1 MWGLKTLHFSHF
13 SFFCLFA
20 FMDFI
25 EVFDYIGTLVF
36 AISGTLTA
44 ANKRLDFFGATV
56 IGFVTA
62 VGGGTLRDMML
73 GDTPVAWMRTIN
85 YSLVIIVGV
94 LITIIFSK
102 QVMKLR
108 RTLFLFD
115 TIGIAIFTI
124 IGLNKALSFGIHP
137 ALAVMMGLISAVV
150 GGVIRDTL
158 TNEVPLIFHK
168 EIYATACI
176 AGGLVYLL
184 LLQFQ
189 VDELVNQ
196 SITIISIIA
205 VRILAVHYNIALPR
219 LSINKDDK

>member
-1 MWGLKTLHFSHF
+1 MN
-13 SFFCLFA
+13 
-20 FMDFI
+20 FI
-25 EVFDYIGTLVF
+25 ELFDYTGTMVF

-85 YSLVIIVGV
+85 YFLVILAGV
-94 LITIIFSK
+94 LITILFSK

-124 IGLNKALSFGIHP
+124 IGLNKALEFGIHP
-137 ALAVMMGLISAVV
+137 ALAVIMGIISAVV
-150 GGVIRDTL
+150 GGIIRDTL
-158 TNEVPLIFHK
+158 TNEVPLIFKK

-176 AGGLVYLL
+176 AGALIYLL
-184 LLQFQ
+184 LHYFN
-189 VDELVNQ
+189 VSEVVNQ
-196 SITIISIIA
+196 TITILTIIA
-205 VRILAVHYNIALPR
+205 VRIVAVRFNISLPR
-219 LSINKDDK
+219 LSINKD

>member
-1 MWGLKTLHFSHF
+1 
-13 SFFCLFA
+13 
-20 FMDFI
+20 MDFI

-73 GDTPVAWMRTIN
+73 GDEPVAWMRTIN

-94 LITIIFSK
+94 LITILFSK

-137 ALAVMMGLISAVV
+137 ALAVMMGLTSAVV

-196 SITIISIIA
+196 SITIISIIV

-219 LSINKDDK
+219 LSISKDKEKE

>member
-1 MWGLKTLHFSHF
+1 MN
-13 SFFCLFA
+13 
-20 FMDFI
+20 FI

-36 AISGTLTA
+36 AISGTHTA

-85 YSLVIIVGV
+85 YFIVIVAGI
-94 LITIIFSK
+94 LITIAFSR

-124 IGLNKALSFGIHP
+124 IGLNKALSFEIHP
-137 ALAVMMGLISAVV
+137 PLAIIMGVTTAVV
-150 GGVIRDTL
+150 GGIIRDTL
-158 TNEVPLIFHK
+158 TNEVPFWSSSVS
-168 EIYATACI
+168 
-176 AGGLVYLL
+176 GS
-184 LLQFQ
+184 LQ
-189 VDELVNQ
+189 
-196 SITIISIIA
+196 
-205 VRILAVHYNIALPR
+205 
-219 LSINKDDK
+219 

>member
-1 MWGLKTLHFSHF
+1 MLGLKILHFPYF
-13 SFFCLFA
+13 TFFCLFA
-20 FMDFI
+20 LMDFI

-62 VGGGTLRDMML
+62 M
-73 GDTPVAWMRTIN
+73 
-85 YSLVIIVGV
+85 
-94 LITIIFSK
+94 FSK

-124 IGLNKALSFGIHP
+124 IGLNKALAFGIHP
-137 ALAVMMGLISAVV
+137 ALAVMMGLTSAVV

-176 AGGLVYLL
+176 AGALVYLL
-184 LLQFQ
+184 LLHFQ
-189 VDELVNQ
+189 VDEMLNQ
-196 SITIISIIA
+196 SITIISIIV

-219 LSINKDDK
+219 LSINKDKE

>member
-1 MWGLKTLHFSHF
+1 
-13 SFFCLFA
+13 
-20 FMDFI
+20 MDFI

-73 GDTPVAWMRTIN
+73 GDEPVAWMRTIN

-94 LITIIFSK
+94 LITILFSK

-137 ALAVMMGLISAVV
+137 ALAVMMGLTSAVV

-196 SITIISIIA
+196 SITIISIIV

-219 LSINKDDK
+219 LSISKDKEEE

>member
-1 MWGLKTLHFSHF
+1 MN
-13 SFFCLFA
+13 
-20 FMDFI
+20 FI
-25 EVFDYIGTLVF
+25 ELFDYTGTMVF

-73 GDTPVAWMRTIN
+73 GDTPVAWMRTTN
-85 YSLVIIVGV
+85 YFLVILAGV
-94 LITIIFSK
+94 LITILFSK

-124 IGLNKALSFGIHP
+124 IGLNKALEFGIHP
-137 ALAVMMGLISAVV
+137 ALAVIMGIISAVV
-150 GGVIRDTL
+150 GGIIRDTL
-158 TNEVPLIFHK
+158 TNEVPLIFKK

-176 AGGLVYLL
+176 AGALIYLL
-184 LLQFQ
+184 LHYFN
-189 VDELVNQ
+189 VSEVVNQ
-196 SITIISIIA
+196 TITILTIIA
-205 VRILAVHYNIALPR
+205 VRIVAVRFNISLPR
-219 LSINKDDK
+219 LSINKD

>member
-1 MWGLKTLHFSHF
+1 MN
-13 SFFCLFA
+13 
-20 FMDFI
+20 FI
-25 EVFDYIGTLVF
+25 DIFDYTGTLVF

-73 GDTPVAWMRTIN
+73 GDTPVAWMRTSN
-85 YSLVIIVGV
+85 YFLVIIIGI
-94 LITIIFSK
+94 LITIMFSR

-124 IGLNKALSFGIHP
+124 IGLNKALAFGIHP
-137 ALAVMMGLISAVV
+137 PLAVIMGITSAVV
-150 GGVIRDTL
+150 GGIIRDTL
-158 TNEVPLIFHK
+158 TNEVPLIFQK

-176 AGGLVYLL
+176 VGALVYLIL
-184 LLQFQ
+184 NYFD
-189 VDELVNQ
+189 VSEVINQ
-196 SITIISIIA
+196 SITILTIIA
-205 VRILAVHYNIALPR
+205 IRLVAVRYNISLPR
-219 LSINKDDK
+219 LSIKE